1 MRMASLRP
9 PDSIPS
15 PAQDS
20 ERLSL
25 ALQGRGVDEK
35 VIVWIL
41 GHRNAI
47 QRKRIKDTYQQLYK
61 ESIIHRLQS
70 KLSGVLKGCQVGRED
85 LEEGKAGITQ
95 LQVIV
100 EIACASSPN
109 HLMAVRQ
116 AYCSLFD
123 CSLEEAITSKVS
135 SSLQKVLLLGLVSS
149 YRYDRELVDLN
160 VAKSE
165 AAKLHEAIEKKQL
178 DRDEVMW
185 ILSTRN
191 FFQLRATFKHYKQ
204 NYQVPIYQAIM
215 SSGSDDLGSLLRV
228 VILCIDAPEKHFA
241 EVIRASLSGHRTDV
255 HSLARAI
262 LARVEIDMM
271 KIKEEYFNMNKV
283 SLDDAVRSIAI
294 PLIRERERWPP
305 TAMASQRRRGR
316 RSLAAWKDECVTG
329 RNVWAGMELSVRLE
343 YPMVW

>member
-1 MRMASLRP
+1 MATLRL
-9 PDSIPS
+9 PDVVPS
-15 PAQDS
+15 PTQDS
-20 ERLSL
+20 ERLRV
-25 ALQGRGVDEK
+25 ALQGWGVDQE
-35 VIVWIL
+35 VIIWIL
-41 GHRNAI
+41 GHRKAV
-47 QRKRIKDTYQQLYK
+47 QRKKIKETYQQLFK
-61 ESIIHRLQS
+61 ESIIHCLQS
-70 KLSGVLKGCQVGRED
+70 ALSGVLGKAMSYWM
-85 LEEGKAGITQ
+85 EEPPERDAKLVEKTLKKGKAGITQ

-135 SSLQKVLLLGLVSS
+135 SSLQKLLLGLVSS

-228 VILCIDAPEKHFA
+228 VILCIDAPEKHSA

-283 SLDDAVRSIAI
+283 SLDDAVVRKTSGGYKDFLMT
-294 PLIRERERWPP
+294 LIGARI
-305 TAMASQRRRGR
+305 
-316 RSLAAWKDECVTG
+316 
-329 RNVWAGMELSVRLE
+329 
-343 YPMVW
+343 